1 MPKILL
7 VDDEIDTRELLARS
21 LGRRGFDVTTA
32 ADGEIALGLAGNGFD
47 VVVTDILMP
56 RLDGIGLLK
65 ELRTRE
71 HPPVCIVITSF
82 ADKERAVAALNLGAS
97 FLIEKPFTTEQ
108 LVTVIT
114 RLLAEQTA
122 EVDLDVIFRRRLS
135 HLNLQQ
141 REQTL
146 VIYLLKGLSNR
157 DIADVLGSTEQSIKN
172 NFHQLYQRLGIG
184 SRSELFHLI
193 FPI

>member
-7 VDDEIDTRELLARS
+7 VDDEADTRELLARS

-32 ADGEIALGLAGNGFD
+32 SNGEIALGLIDNGFD

-65 ELRTRE
+65 ILRDRE
-71 HPPVCIVITSF
+71 PPPVCIVITSF
-82 ADKERAVAALNLGAS
+82 ADKERVIDALNLGAR
-97 FLIEKPFTTEQ
+97 FLMEKPFTTEN
-108 LVTVIT
+108 LANVIT
-114 RLLAEQTA
+114 RLLEEQTNEA
-122 EVDLDVIFRRRLS
+122 GLGIIFQRRLT
-135 HLNLQQ
+135 HLNLGQ
-141 REQTL
+141 REQEL

-157 DIADVLGSTEQSIKN
+157 SIADVLGTTEQSVKN
-172 NFHQLYQRLGIG
+172 SFHQLYQRLGIG
-184 SRSELFHLI
+184 SRSELFHVV

>member
-7 VDDEIDTRELLARS
+7 VEDEADTRELLARS

-32 ADGEIALGLAGNGFD
+32 SNGEIALGLIGNGFD

-65 ELRTRE
+65 ILRDRE
-71 HPPVCIVITSF
+71 PPPVCIVITSF
-82 ADKERAVAALNLGAS
+82 ADKERVIEALNLGAR
-97 FLIEKPFTTEQ
+97 FLMEKPFSSEN
-108 LVTVIT
+108 LANVIT
-114 RLLAEQTA
+114 RLLREHTS
-122 EVDLDVIFRRRLS
+122 EEDLDIIFQRRLT
-135 HLNLQQ
+135 HLNLGQ
-141 REQTL
+141 REQEL

-157 DIADVLGSTEQSIKN
+157 SIAEVLGTTEQSVKN
-172 NFHQLYQRLGIG
+172 SFYQLYQRLGIG
-184 SRSELFHLI
+184 SRSELFHLV

>member
-7 VDDEIDTRELLARS
+7 VEDEADTRELLARS

-32 ADGEIALGLAGNGFD
+32 SNGEIALGLIGNGFD

-65 ELRTRE
+65 ILRDRE
-71 HPPVCIVITSF
+71 PPPVCIVITSF
-82 ADKERAVAALNLGAS
+82 ADKERVIEALNLGAR
-97 FLIEKPFTTEQ
+97 FLMEKPFTTEN
-108 LVTVIT
+108 LANVIT
-114 RLLAEQTA
+114 RLLEEQTN
-122 EVDLDVIFRRRLS
+122 EEDLGIIFQRRLT
-135 HLNLQQ
+135 HLNLGQ
-141 REQTL
+141 RDQEL

-157 DIADVLGSTEQSIKN
+157 SIADVLGTTEQSVKN
-172 NFHQLYQRLGIG
+172 SFHQLYQRLGIG
-184 SRSELFHLI
+184 SRSELFHLV

>member
-7 VDDEIDTRELLARS
+7 VEDEADTRELLARS

-32 ADGEIALGLAGNGFD
+32 SNGEIALGLIDNGFD

-65 ELRTRE
+65 ILRDRE
-71 HPPVCIVITSF
+71 PPPVCIVITSF
-82 ADKERAVAALNLGAS
+82 ADKERVIEALNIGAR
-97 FLIEKPFTTEQ
+97 FLMEKPFTTEN
-108 LVTVIT
+108 LANVIT
-114 RLLAEQTA
+114 RLLEEQTN
-122 EVDLDVIFRRRLS
+122 EEDLGIIFQRRLT
-135 HLNLQQ
+135 HLNLGQ
-141 REQTL
+141 RDQEL

-157 DIADVLGSTEQSIKN
+157 SIADVLGTTEQSVKN
-172 NFHQLYQRLGIG
+172 SFHQLYQRLGIG
-184 SRSELFHLI
+184 SRSELFHLV

>member
-7 VDDEIDTRELLARS
+7 VDDEIDTRELLARA

-32 ADGEIALGLAGNGFD
+32 ADGELALGLAGDGFD

-65 ELRTRE
+65 ELHARE
-71 HPPVCIVITSF
+71 HPPLRIVITSF

-97 FLIEKPFTTEQ
+97 FLIEKPFTTDQ
-108 LVTVIT
+108 LATVIT
-114 RLLAEQTA
+114 RLLDERTSGA
-122 EVDLDVIFRRRLS
+122 DLEVIFERRLT
-135 HLNLQQ
+135 HLCLGE
-141 REQTL
+141 RERTL

-157 DIADVLGSTEQSIKN
+157 DIADALGSTEQSIKN
-172 NFHQLYQRLGIG
+172 GFHQLYQRLGIG

>member
-21 LGRRGFDVTTA
+21 LDRRGFDVTTA

-135 HLNLQQ
+135 HLNLPQ

>member
-7 VDDEIDTRELLARS
+7 VDDEVDTRELLARALS
-21 LGRRGFDVTTA
+21 RRNFDVTTA
-32 ADGEIALGLAGNGFD
+32 ADGEIALSLIDNGFD

-65 ELRTRE
+65 RLRDLE
-71 HPPVCIVITSF
+71 HPSVCIVITSF
-82 ADKERAVAALNLGAS
+82 ADKDRAVAALNLGAS
-97 FLIEKPFTTEQ
+97 FLIEKPFSTEQ
-108 LVTVIT
+108 LVMVIT
-114 RLLAEQTA
+114 RLLDEQNGGA
-122 EVDLDVIFRRRLS
+122 DLDVIFQRRLGY
-135 HLNLQQ
+135 LNLGRRDQA
-141 REQTL
+141 L

-157 DIADVLGSTEQSIKN
+157 DIAGVLDSTEQSIKN
-172 NFHQLYQRLGIG
+172 SFHQLYQRLGIS